1 MPGKH
6 CCYGECKSDSRYPE
20 RFPGVKFF
28 PIPKPLNR
36 LEETKEWIKACG
48 RPHDQLNPERITK
61 HHYVCSKPLLLDLC
75 VKLVLSQLIVISG
88 STSNAVVAILTV
100 RVCQSLPDSAKGAGL
115 SRKWTGV
122 FQLLKENQRPHYP

>member
-61 HHYVCSKPLLLDLC
+61 HHYVCSK
-75 VKLVLSQLIVISG
+75 
-88 STSNAVVAILTV
+88 
-100 RVCQSLPDSAKGAGL
+100 
-115 SRKWTGV
+115 
-122 FQLLKENQRPHYP
+122 